1 MPEKDKPLVE
11 VECLDNIAVLT
22 LNRPEKYNALT
33 PALLVALHEAIS
45 ELSRREEIRCLV
57 LRGSGDKA
65 FCSGYDLGQLP
76 TTMTPEIAELLK
88 ENPNPLA
95 LGLEAITAF
104 PYPVIAMLNGVAIG
118 AGCELA
124 VTCDIRIGADDIRM
138 GMPPAKLGLV
148 YAPSGIRKFL
158 DLVGPANTR
167 ELFFTA
173 RFVDAA
179 RAREMGLVNY
189 LLPRDSLEGFT
200 LDMAREI
207 AGRAPLAL
215 RGMKRIINMLL
226 EDAPL
231 DEAGNAE
238 AGTLIAASLGS
249 DDLKEGQR
257 AFLEKRQPVFRG
269 E

>member
-1 MPEKDKPLVE
+1 MEKAADLVV
-11 VECLDNIAVLT
+11 VEERDRVALLT

-33 PALLVALHEAIS
+33 PALLVELHKAIA
-45 ELSRREEIRCLV
+45 ELSRRDDIRCLV
-57 LRGSGDKA
+57 IRGTGDKA

-76 TTMTPEIAELLK
+76 TSMTPEIAEMLK

-95 LGLEAITAF
+95 LGLDAITAF

-148 YAPSGIRKFL
+148 YAPSGIRKLL
-158 DLVGPANTR
+158 DLIGPANTR

-173 RFVDAA
+173 KFVNAT

-189 LLPRDSLEGFT
+189 LLPRDQLERFT
-200 LDMAREI
+200 FDMASDI
-207 AGRAPLAL
+207 AEKAPLAL
-215 RGMKRIINMLL
+215 RGMKRIINLLL
-226 EDAPL
+226 ERGEL

-238 AGTLIAASLGS
+238 AGTLIAASLAS
-249 DDLKEGQR
+249 QDLKEGQR
-257 AFLEKRQPVFRG
+257 AFLEKRKPEFRG

>member
-1 MPEKDKPLVE
+1 MSQQAERLIAVE
-11 VECLDNIAVLT
+11 RRENIAIIT

-33 PALLVALHEAIS
+33 PALMVGLHEALA
-45 ELSRREEIRCLV
+45 ELAKQDAIRCLV
-57 LRGSGDKA
+57 IRGTGDKA

-76 TTMTPEIAELLK
+76 TSMTPEIAELLK

-95 LGLEAITAF
+95 LGLDAITAF

-124 VTCDIRIGADDIRM
+124 ITCDIRIGADDIRM

-167 ELFFTA
+167 EIFFTA
-173 RFVDAA
+173 KFVDAR
-179 RAREMGLVNY
+179 RALEMGLVNY
-189 LLPRDSLEGFT
+189 LLPRDQLEEFT
-200 LDMAREI
+200 LGMAADI
-207 AGRAPLAL
+207 AEKAPLAV
-215 RGMKRIINMLL
+215 RGMKRIINLLL
-226 EDAPL
+226 ERGQL

-238 AGTLIAASLGS
+238 AGTLIASSLTS
-249 DDLKEGQR
+249 EDLKEGQR
-257 AFLEKRQPVFRG
+257 AFLEKRQPFFRG
-269 E
+269 Q

>member
-1 MPEKDKPLVE
+1 MSEQAAPLVI
-11 VECLDNIAVLT
+11 VEERDRVAILT

-33 PALLVALHEAIS
+33 PALLVELHVAIA
-45 ELSRREEIRCLV
+45 ELSRREDIRCLV
-57 LRGSGDKA
+57 IRGTGEKA

-76 TTMTPEIAELLK
+76 TTMTPEIAAMLA

-95 LGLEAITAF
+95 LGLDAIAAF

-124 VTCDIRIGADDIRM
+124 VTCDIRMGADDIRM

-158 DLVGPANTR
+158 DLVGPADTR

-173 RFVDAA
+173 KFVDAA
-179 RAREMGLVNY
+179 RALEMGLVNY
-189 LLPRDSLEGFT
+189 LLPRKELEDFT
-200 LDMAREI
+200 LSMATDI
-207 AGRAPLAL
+207 AGKAPLAV
-215 RGMKRIINMLL
+215 RGMKRIINLLL
-226 EDAPL
+226 ERGEL

-238 AGTLIAASLGS
+238 AGALIGASLAS
-249 DDLKEGQR
+249 QDLKEGQR
-257 AFLEKRQPVFRG
+257 AFLEKRPPVFRG

>member
-1 MPEKDKPLVE
+1 MSKQEARLVAME
-11 VECLDNIAVLT
+11 ERGRVAILT

-33 PALLVALHEAIS
+33 PALLVELHQAIA
-45 ELSRREEIRCLV
+45 ELSRREDIRCLII
-57 LRGSGDKA
+57 RGTGEKA

-76 TTMTPEIAELLK
+76 TTLTPEIAELLK

-95 LGLEAITAF
+95 LGLDAITAF

-173 RFVDAA
+173 KFVDAD

-189 LLPRDSLEGFT
+189 LLPREELEDFT
-200 LDMAREI
+200 LSLAADI
-207 AGRAPLAL
+207 AEKAPLAL
-215 RGMKRIINMLL
+215 KGMKRIINLLL
-226 EDAPL
+226 ERGEL

-238 AGTLIAASLGS
+238 AGALIGASLAS
-249 DDLKEGQR
+249 RDLQEGQR
-257 AFLEKRQPVFRG
+257 AFLEKRKPFFRG